1 MIGHDDDGEVLWRNL
16 ENEYLNS
23 NFCIIMFGLHT
34 VEKASKQ
41 LEVLTFEIILAITCR
56 SIEPDSQRNLHK
68 MRIFVCFQIT
78 KHRHL
83 CAWKFNTR
91 HNCVIGLSWWHHIAR
106 QNLKY
111 KDTNFCLSESTVHNI
126 LHRMMSS
133 LTL

>member
-1 MIGHDDDGEVLWRNL
+1 MIGHDDDDGEVLWRKL

-56 SIEPDSQRNLHK
+56 PIKLDSQRNLHK

-83 CAWKFNTR
+83 CA
-91 HNCVIGLSWWHHIAR
+91 
-106 QNLKY
+106 
-111 KDTNFCLSESTVHNI
+111 
-126 LHRMMSS
+126 
-133 LTL
+133 